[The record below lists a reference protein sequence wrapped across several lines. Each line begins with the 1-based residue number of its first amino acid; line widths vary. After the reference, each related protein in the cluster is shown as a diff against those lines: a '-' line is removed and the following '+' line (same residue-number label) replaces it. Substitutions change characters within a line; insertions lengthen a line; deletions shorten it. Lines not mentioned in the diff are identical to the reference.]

1 MKKQVEYEL
10 NNLNNDFD
18 KCYNIYTKKLKE
30 LKDIEVKMS
39 SPLTERRRNWSLNLF
54 SNNAAFLHVIW
65 ANYYLCWTLIIKSL
79 KFHELIYQIKHIL
92 SS

>member
-1 MKKQVEYEL
+1 MKMKKQVEYEL

-39 SPLTERRRNWSLNLF
+39 SPLKERRRN
-54 SNNAAFLHVIW
+54 
-65 ANYYLCWTLIIKSL
+65 
-79 KFHELIYQIKHIL
+79 
-92 SS
+92 